1 MPEHVQELA
10 DSISSSRLLHPIA
23 LDCKYVL
30 IAGLHRLE
38 AAKLLGWTEI
48 ECTVNDFDD
57 MQAELAEIDENF
69 IRKDLSGIEYSELLL
84 RRKEVYESIHPETK
98 QGMRNGQT
106 SKNDKMTFLEA
117 KSFTEDTAAKRGVSK
132 RTIER
137 QVQTAKRLSP
147 EAKDIIKVSGVHITK
162 KGAMKLSRL
171 QPEQQAE
178 AATLLASGEIHSIDE
193 YASKNAPKNEPTLQK
208 EQQETSDLPFHAE
221 GKGKCFDSF
230 EESLADIKNP
240 DKDCSAT
247 PDTFLSEMT
256 YLFHNFLKGIQWYD
270 QDYYKAVFPKLDS
283 LQIKYLHEQVESVCS
298 AVKYLYNIVER
309 TQKQ

>member
-1 MPEHVQELA
+1 M
-10 DSISSSRLLHPIA
+10 
-23 LDCKYVL
+23 
-30 IAGLHRLE
+30 
-38 AAKLLGWTEI
+38 
-48 ECTVNDFDD
+48 
-57 MQAELAEIDENF
+57 
-69 IRKDLSGIEYSELLL
+69 
-84 RRKEVYESIHPETK
+84 
-98 QGMRNGQT
+98 
-106 SKNDKMTFLEA
+106 
-117 KSFTEDTAAKRGVSK
+117 
-132 RTIER
+132 
-137 QVQTAKRLSP
+137 
-147 EAKDIIKVSGVHITK
+147 
-162 KGAMKLSRL
+162 
-171 QPEQQAE
+171 
-178 AATLLASGEIHSIDE
+178 LASGEIHSIDE